1 MLYGLLSLVKLFV
14 GSGFFFG
21 TLLSIF
27 LLLDVSTR
35 GYLSRLPG
43 LSGRGNC
50 MSISGSAHGRQD
62 ELLLSPDETHF
73 VKTKHANSLSVYD
86 TSFDICDPV
95 NKSIRTGA
103 RMQPALLAAGASAR
117 NKKPYTAITVQIE
130 RLTGEQY
137 EENDIGGIV
146 DLIEVIRIQD
156 TGPTEAAR
164 AIRKKLKY
172 GNVHRQLRA
181 LAILDGLIQNAGP
194 RFQRTFADEPL
205 LERLRV
211 AATDP
216 VSDPDVRAKCKV
228 LFGQWSVAYKTTPGM
243 GAIAALYQQL
253 PQRKKPTQQQ
263 QSRVLK
269 ETADDADPRLGHSV
283 SVASGGGPA
292 RPLNSATSPTSSSS
306 KPISLSAGPDLTGS
320 LKSKSKNKKDRNKVK
335 PFNLEKEKSQLLQT
349 LASASVASTNL
360 LNALKLINRENER
373 VSENAEA
380 VKRFETCKA
389 LRRQILRYI
398 QNVESEQWLG
408 GLIHANEELVNAL
421 MAFEA
426 LDKSVEDDS
435 DSEEDGPTARTQRT
449 SSPPTRGFAGLVLD
463 DRPAKPPRPGA
474 NIPKPA
480 FAHGNGKGRQYSD
493 NESEPEQEEEEEEED
508 ENDPFADRNAVE
520 TPFVEREGVTWKEV

>member
-1 MLYGLLSLVKLFV
+1 M
-14 GSGFFFG
+14 FG
-21 TLLSIF
+21 
-27 LLLDVSTR
+27 
-35 GYLSRLPG
+35 G
-43 LSGRGNC
+43 
-50 MSISGSAHGRQD
+50 Q
-62 ELLLSPDETHF
+62 
-73 VKTKHANSLSVYD
+73 
-86 TSFDICDPV
+86 
-95 NKSIRTGA
+95 
-103 RMQPALLAAGASAR
+103 
-117 NKKPYTAITVQIE
+117 KKPYTAITVQIE

-146 DLIEVIRIQD
+146 DLIEVIRLQD
-156 TGPTEAAR
+156 SGPTEAAR

-228 LFGQWSVAYKTTPGM
+228 LFGQWSVAYKNTTGM
-243 GAIAALYQQL
+243 GAIAALYRQL
-253 PQRKKPTQQQ
+253 PQRKRSTQQQ

-269 ETADDADPRLGHSV
+269 ETADDSDPRFGHAVSV
-283 SVASGGGPA
+283 SSGDGPA
-292 RPLNSATSPTSSSS
+292 RSLNSPTSPTSSS

-320 LKSKSKNKKDRNKVK
+320 KSKSKNKRDKNKPK
-335 PFNLEKEKSQLLQT
+335 PFNLEKEKPLLLQT

-373 VSENAEA
+373 VSENKE
-380 VKRFETCKA
+380 VMKRFETCKTY
-389 LRRQILRYI
+389 RRQILRYI

-408 GLIHANEELVNAL
+408 GLIHANEELINAL

-435 DSEEDGPTARTQRT
+435 DSEEDDPTIKTGRT
-449 SSPPTRGFAGLVLD
+449 SSPPTRSFAGLVLD
-463 DRPAKPPRPGA
+463 DKPAKPPRPGA

-480 FAHGNGKGRQYSD
+480 FSYGNGKGRQYSD
-493 NESEPEQEEEEEEED
+493 DESELEEEEEEED

-520 TPFVEREGVTWKEV
+520 TPFAEREGITWKEV